1 MRKLPTLPA
10 LALSLVLG
18 ACATPISV
26 STDSSLQSFKPIQAS
41 PKDTCETQK
50 QVAAHNSAYDT
61 LKQGKQVVY
70 TASCSV
76 APATAKGGPTKK
88 APA

>member
-1 MRKLPTLPA
+1 MRKPPMLPA
-10 LALSLVLG
+10 LALSLVLAG
-18 ACATPISV
+18 CATPISV
-26 STDSSLQSFKPIQAS
+26 ATDSSLKSFTTIQAS

-61 LKQGKQVVY
+61 LKQGKEVVY
-70 TASCSV
+70 TAPCDAPVATKS
-76 APATAKGGPTKK
+76 APAKK

>member
-1 MRKLPTLPA
+1 MT
-10 LALSLVLG
+10 G
-18 ACATPISV
+18 ACSTPISV
-26 STDSSLQSFKPIQAS
+26 SSDGGLKYFKPIQAHDA
-41 PKDTCETQK
+41 DTCETK
-50 QVAAHNSAYDT
+50 RQVAEHNSAYDT